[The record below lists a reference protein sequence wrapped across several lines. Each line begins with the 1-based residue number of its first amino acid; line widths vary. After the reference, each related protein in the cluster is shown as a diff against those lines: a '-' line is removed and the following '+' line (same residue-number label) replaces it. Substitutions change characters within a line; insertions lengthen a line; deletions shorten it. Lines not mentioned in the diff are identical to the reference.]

1 MDLQLTDR
9 VIFVAGASRGI
20 GLGIAEACLREGA
33 KVALI
38 ARTPEPLAETA
49 RDLAQRYG
57 QHRVWS
63 CAGDMRSTT
72 DVEALLSACEEK
84 LGPIFGAVANV
95 GLHPC
100 PPGFEI
106 DDDTWSQGFDQNLGS
121 SFRVARGAL
130 SRMTPRKEGAIVL
143 ISSIAGLRAM
153 GTPLTYGTAKAA
165 VNHLA
170 GELARIAGRNNIR
183 VNALAPG
190 NIIFPGGDWEQR
202 MNGPRREAWD
212 RWVRRE
218 APLQRFGTPEEI
230 GAVVTFL
237 MSPLASFVTGAMIA
251 ADGGQSA

>member
-1 MDLQLTDR
+1 MDLRLTDKI
-9 VIFVAGASRGI
+9 IFVAGASRGI

-33 KVALI
+33 RVGLVARNP
-38 ARTPEPLAETA
+38 ASLAEA
-49 RDLAQRYG
+49 SGRLAKEYG
-57 QHRVWS
+57 KHRVWS
-63 CAGDMRSTT
+63 CTGDMRSTK
-72 DVEALLSACEEK
+72 DVEAGLSACEAE

-95 GLHPC
+95 GIHPC
-100 PPGFEI
+100 PPGFEV
-106 DDDTWSQGFDQNLGS
+106 DDDSWSQGFDQNLGS

-130 SRMTPRKEGAIVL
+130 KRMTPRKEGAIVL

-170 GELARIAGRNNIR
+170 GELARIAGKSNIR

-202 MNGPRREAWD
+202 INGPRREAWE

-218 APLQRFGTPEEI
+218 TPLERFGTPEEI